1 MLKSISWLLKKK
13 RYVIAAVLILGIGG
27 YFGYKHYFG
36 QQQTTSYVTAK
47 VERGTLLTT
56 VSGSGQIAASSQVDI
71 KAKSSGSLISMTAV
85 AGKEVRANTLLAS
98 IDASDAYKAVR
109 DAETSLETARL
120 TLDKLKAPTDALTL
134 LQSENSLIQAK
145 ETKQSA
151 EDSLVKTREDGFN
164 TVADVFLDMP
174 SLISGLYSIIYNNN
188 ISVSY
193 WNIDWY
199 ANQGTLYNPNE
210 SVKIRNYR
218 DLAVS
223 SYLTARQNY
232 DANFES
238 YKNASRASADAT
250 IEALISET
258 YRTVSS
264 MAEAV
269 KNLNNFIDFVQDSL
283 ESSANKPTI
292 PAALTA
298 HQTNLDSYTA
308 ISNSGLTSLLSIKNS
323 LESARKSIVSADRSI
338 AEKTASLA
346 ELKAGPDALDL
357 RSQELAVQQKVDAL
371 ADAKENLND
380 YFLRAPFD
388 GVIAKVSYKKG
399 EEVSSGAAIV
409 TLITKQQTATIALNE
424 VDVAKV
430 KVGQRASLTFDAVED
445 LTISGEVAEVDSL
458 GTTSQGVVSYNV
470 KIVFDVQD
478 ERVKPGMSTS
488 ASIVLSAKP
497 DILQV
502 PSAAVKTSGG
512 SSYVEMLEN
521 NVSARHNVTV
531 GVSNDL
537 MTEITSGLNE
547 GEEVITQKIT
557 TGGTSTSAPAGSN
570 NRGGF
575 MPGMLR

>member
-1 MLKSISWLLKKK
+1 M
-13 RYVIAAVLILGIGG
+13 IAAVLILGIGG